1 MAVCVRVLGHVRL
14 HQAVAYVCVCVCVC
28 GWVGVRAQSCL
39 TLGARA
45 VAYGGVCVCVRTHT
59 CVLSYV

>member
-1 MAVCVRVLGHVRL
+1 MG
-14 HQAVAYVCVCVCVC
+14 VCVCVG
-28 GWVGVRAQSCL
+28 GWVGVCAQSCL

-45 VAYGGVCVCVRTHT
+45 VAYGCLCVCVCAHA